1 MYSLLFIGVMSFV
14 LSLVLTPLLR
24 NLFLRWGVV
33 DHPDARKL
41 HGRPIPRIGGV
52 AILLACLCSWAL
64 LLLLPF
70 RGGDMVRDNLPLVW
84 RLLPAVAAIFIT
96 GFLDDVLSLRPWQ
109 KLAGQTIAAML
120 AVWAGVNIPA
130 LAGYPISPW
139 IGLPC
144 TVLWLIGCTNALNL
158 IDGLDGLASGV
169 GLFATLTCLVAALL
183 NGSVPLALATA
194 PLAGALLGFL
204 RYNFNPASI
213 FLGDCGSLL
222 IGFLLGC
229 YGVLWTQKS
238 ATLLAVTA
246 PLIAFAIPLLD
257 TGLAVVR
264 RFLRFQPIFSADRGH
279 IHHRLLA
286 LGHSPRRVALLIYA
300 VSGIFA
306 TLSVLL
312 SVTRSG
318 FGGAILVVFCLA
330 AWLGVQHLGYV
341 EFGTAGRMLVGGA
354 FRRHLCAQLSLES
367 FEAALS
373 AAATPDDCWEV
384 ILTYRCAFGFSEVC
398 LRYAG
403 NFYDALCTENPPSGW
418 QVQVPI
424 SDTDYLVLVRQF
436 DSEAQTAAVAP
447 FVDAAAR
454 ILREKRVCPPE
465 PAGGVASISADM
477 SYQL

>member
-1 MYSLLFIGVMSFV
+1 MYSLLFIGVTSFV
-14 LSLVLTPLLR
+14 LSLIFTPLMR
-24 NLFLRWGVV
+24 NLFLRWGIV

-52 AILLACLCSWAL
+52 AILLACLGSWAL

-70 RGGDMVRDNLPLVW
+70 KSGDMVRDNLPLVW
-84 RLLPAVAAIFIT
+84 RLLPAVAAIFLT
-96 GFLDDVLSLRPWQ
+96 GFLDDVLSLKPWQ
-109 KLAGQTIAAML
+109 KLAGQAIASVL
-120 AVWAGVNIPA
+120 AVWAGVNITS
-130 LAGYPISPW
+130 LAGHQINPW
-139 IGLPC
+139 ISAPC
-144 TVLWLIGCTNALNL
+144 TILWLIACTNALNL

-183 NGSVPLALATA
+183 NGGVPLALATA

-264 RFLRFQPIFSADRGH
+264 RFLRLQPIFSPDRGH
-279 IHHRLLA
+279 IHHRLLD
-286 LGHSPRRVALLIYA
+286 LGHSPRRVAMLIYA
-300 VSGIFA
+300 VSGAFA

-318 FGGAILVVFCLA
+318 FGGAILVVFCGS

-341 EFGTAGRMLVGGA
+341 EFGTAGRMLVAGA

-367 FEAALS
+367 FEAALTS
-373 AAATPDDCWEV
+373 AATPDECWEV
-384 ILTYRCAFGFSEVC
+384 ILTFRRAFGFSEVC
-398 LRYAG
+398 LRYGG
-403 NFYDALCTENPPSGW
+403 NYYDDLYTESPPSGW

-424 SDTDYLVLVRQF
+424 TDSDYLVLVRQF
-436 DSEAQTAAVAP
+436 DSEAQTATVAA

-454 ILREKRVCPPE
+454 ILRQKEIRPPQ
-465 PAGGVASISADM
+465 ADSNVSSISADM
-477 SYQL
+477 PFHM